1 MRASGTG
8 KPTPNF
14 TWGDIEAMR
23 AEAGLSLKPV
33 PSGAFSVADY
43 SKQFGLPRST
53 AQQQLK
59 RLVSAGKLKSGKRAA
74 TDAAGRRF
82 YEACYWK

>member
-1 MRASGTG
+1 MRAGGTG

-23 AEAGLSLKPV
+23 AETGLSLKPV
-33 PSGAFSVADY
+33 PSSAFSVADY
-43 SKQFGLPRST
+43 SQRFGLPRST

-59 RLVSAGKLKSGKRAA
+59 RLVSTGKLKSGKRAA
-74 TDAAGRRF
+74 TDAAGRRY